1 MPIKRVRK
9 HYERELVMGM
19 AASQAR
25 FLGLTARKNNVEFEG
40 QQINQQRTA
49 LSNKSASHYSDLLGM
64 AVPVCP
70 AVEDYTQTI
79 YSFED
84 GSLSNTLT
92 SLIAQGDGCY
102 KISYLSSYTN
112 DFAITSAGATSV
124 VNDNVNGYM
133 IGADKLKGLEKDLY
147 WSYIIHEQGQTYR
160 LTEQGDN
167 YTYTDVNGDNKTLIP
182 ATYPLIVSII
192 GPRPDPANYNF
203 GPLIE
208 DYENTACF
216 SSVHASSGS
225 ERSYH
230 LEHNLCR
237 LVWAEGKQSVT
248 SSDGITVSRTA
259 KGMDFYSLANN
270 ANPKDTDQTSIDLQ
284 NALKTAFPE
293 LYQRIID
300 QYVHNL
306 FYLDACGTSWQRDKT
321 LYNITAPADA
331 DPTTENVNSLYVEW
345 QMLWN
350 EIDSLDY
357 SQIYEKDC
365 KEWEAKYDVYAGNYL
380 DSQDYTKIY
389 TLTEKQMF
397 YDGQDPYLKS
407 LSSDQ
412 LIGLYQDEVDYRTML
427 EDKFGVSQEGWYVR
441 YVENTTT
448 GEWEP
453 VFYNGDDLKEGVQD
467 KYGNIRSW
475 VDTYKIGSAKVNNEI
490 KGVNAYLEQ
499 DSTGRYINI
508 TIFDDTV
515 GTKHTYALT
524 VNTVVDNRAY
534 DDAMNQY
541 EYDKA
546 LYDQAIAEVNAKI
559 KIIQAEDKNLEI
571 RLKQLD
577 TEQDAITNELDAV
590 AKVIEKNVESSF
602 KTFG

>member
-237 LVWAEGKQSVT
+237 LIWADGKQSVT

-331 DPTTENVNSLYVEW
+331 DPTTENVNSIYVEW

-427 EDKFGVSQEGWYVR
+427 ENKFGVSQEGWYVR

-453 VFYNGDDLKEGVQD
+453 IFYNGDDLKEGVQD
-467 KYGNIRSW
+467 EYGNIRSW